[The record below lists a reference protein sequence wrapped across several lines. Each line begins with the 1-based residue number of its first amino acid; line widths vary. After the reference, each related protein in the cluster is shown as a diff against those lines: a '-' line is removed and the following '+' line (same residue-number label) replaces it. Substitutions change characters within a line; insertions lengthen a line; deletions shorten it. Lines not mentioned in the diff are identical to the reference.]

1 MDVKIDSLMLG
12 VVVEKRDSD
21 HPWLDHEWVFVAV
34 IPGAPP
40 ITSARVLRQGE
51 GVTQYHAGTL
61 ELELH
66 RTEAEAY
73 HYNLTSPMPS
83 LFAVLREDEDGT
95 GSPIQVS
102 LVTASP
108 YEAQDY
114 LDSSEDQV
122 ERIQIPDDIR
132 QWIEAF
138 VDTHYSPQE
147 FKKRKRDRLRPEEY
161 KFGQEPL
168 AEIRKRMPVSGEK
181 GGGDDV

>member
-1 MDVKIDSLMLG
+1 MDVKSDSLMLG
-12 VVVEKRDSD
+12 VVVEKRESD

-40 ITSARVLRQGE
+40 ISAARILRQGD
-51 GVTQYHAGTL
+51 GVIQYHAGTL

-66 RTEAEAY
+66 RAEAEAY

-83 LFAVLREDEDGT
+83 LFAVLRDDEEGADA
-95 GSPIQVS
+95 PIQVS

-114 LDSSEDQV
+114 LDSSEEQV
-122 ERIQIPDDIR
+122 ERIHMPEDIR
-132 QWIEAF
+132 QWVEAF
-138 VDTHYSPQE
+138 VDTHYTPQA

-168 AEIRKRMPVSGEK
+168 AEIRKRTPASGE
-181 GGGDDV
+181 D